1 MSLRAE
7 RPARRG
13 DPVPDDDVEIVRDD
27 EASRYRLLLGG
38 GQAGFAKF
46 RASPGRIIF
55 THTVVDPAFEG
66 RGLGSML
73 AKWVVEDAIRRGERI
88 VPRCP
93 FIAAW
98 LRKHPG
104 YEESIDWPGGQPVNA

>member
-1 MSLRAE
+1 MT
-7 RPARRG
+7 
-13 DPVPDDDVEIVRDD
+13 DDDVEIVRDD
-27 EASRYRLLLGG
+27 ETTRYRLLLGG
-38 GQAGFAKF
+38 SQAGFAKF

-55 THTVVDPAFEG
+55 THTVIDPAFEG

-73 AKWVVEDAIRRGERI
+73 ARFVVEDAVRRGERI

-104 YEESIDWPGGQPVNA
+104 YEDSVDWPEGRVTTA